1 LGALASPATAS
12 KESEDDESQV
22 GVMPVPLSDTVV
34 VGMGAVVVMVS
45 VAGCEPVV
53 VGLKVSPT
61 VQLLPAANVAPHV
74 DVPAMA

>member
-1 LGALASPATAS
+1 
-12 KESEDDESQV
+12 
-22 GVMPVPLSDTVV
+22 MPVPLSDTVV

-61 VQLLPAANVAPHV
+61 VQLLPAANVEFRHV
-74 DVPAMA
+74 DAGSGRIE